1 MALKDHSE
9 KLPLFI
15 AVYEHSNMR
24 RAAIALN
31 MTQPPLSYAI
41 KQLEEDLQV
50 QLFIRSKKGVEPTLQ
65 GEKLYHFSKRI
76 LRELDQVEQEVKTPE
91 DKMAGVISIGTY
103 DSIARYFGP
112 NILSE
117 SAKMFPNLRL
127 RLSSNRSTDNISLL
141 VSKDIDY
148 SILVEPGDL
157 SPTSNLQK
165 NPLYTD
171 TYGIFRKKSLSKEK
185 MNFIY
190 VGDAY
195 AEKNLT
201 LEELLK
207 PHLAEYQELKLD
219 SFEVCRELI
228 KKGVGLGVLP
238 NRVAEDDLKAGLLEK
253 ISLKGFG
260 KKRFGKHTIFE
271 CYLKESQEKEKI
283 QEFSKVVKGVLTRR
297 N

>member
-9 KLPLFI
+9 KLPLFL

-24 RAAIALN
+24 KAAIALN

-41 KQLEEDLQV
+41 KKLEEDLQV
-50 QLFIRSKKGVEPTLQ
+50 QLFTRSKKGVEPTLQ
-65 GEKLYHFSKRI
+65 GDKLYQFSKKI
-76 LRELDQVEQEVKTPE
+76 LRELEQVEQEVKTPE

-112 NILSE
+112 NIFSE
-117 SAKMFPNLRL
+117 SAKIFPNLRL
-127 RLSSNRSTDNISLL
+127 RLSSNRSSDNISLL

-148 SILVEPGDL
+148 SILVEPRDL

-171 TYGIFRKKSLSKEK
+171 TYGIFRKKNLSKEK

-207 PHLAEYQELKLD
+207 PYLTDYQELKLD

-238 NRVAEDDLKAGLLEK
+238 NRVAEDDLNAGLLEK
-253 ISLKGFG
+253 VTFKNLG

-271 CYLKESQEKEKI
+271 CYLKENQEKEKI
-283 QEFSKVVKGVLTRR
+283 LEFSKVVKRVLSRKA
-297 N
+297 